1 MDKLS
6 QLHLVFD
13 NSTSYNMD
21 NSTTANPLTL
31 EEFKEPL
38 TPAEREEAD
47 NPYFIHPLNMFIEG
61 LNSIPNLSKSQRNIA
76 TEQFR

>member
-1 MDKLS
+1 MTES
-6 QLHLVFD
+6 
-13 NSTSYNMD
+13 NSTATA
-21 NSTTANPLTL
+21 TTPLTL

-47 NPYFIHPLNMFIEG
+47 NPYFIRQLNMFIEG
-61 LNSIPNLSKSQRNIA
+61 LNSIENLSEKQRNIA